1 MKLLPEGEKHG
12 GGFVVSVVM
21 HVVLGLALVW
31 VLALPYPFSKFLS
44 RDHGATIPV
53 ERISFLKL
61 PDKGTT
67 TAGRSGGDDRP
78 IVPPLPAPPRLIAPS
93 AFPRDLPR
101 IPDNPVKIPEV
112 GSTGPIVGR
121 GGPVQGVTP
130 SYHDSP
136 LWATPGDVPSAPKTA
151 AERLDSSLTSRIA
164 AHNDTVA
171 AYYAGHKLDR
181 GDWTFEKGGKKYG
194 LDSTGLYLGGLK
206 IPSFLL
212 PHATGNNAE
221 RNAQARA
228 IAMMNL
234 EVREQTQRAMNE
246 EEFRLA
252 VKRIRERKEREKRE
266 GTQVLTP

>member
-1 MKLLPEGEKHG
+1 MKLLPDGEKHR
-12 GGFVVSVVM
+12 GGFLASVVL
-21 HVVLGLALVW
+21 HIALGAVLIW
-31 VLALPYPFSKFLS
+31 VLSLPYPFSKFLS

-67 TAGRSGGDDRP
+67 TAGRSGGNDRA
-78 IVPPLPAPPRLIAPS
+78 IVPPPPEPRIVAPVAT
-93 AFPRDLPR
+93 PRDLPR
-101 IPDNPVKIPEV
+101 IPENPIRLPEV
-112 GSTGPIVGR
+112 GTGPIVGR

-181 GDWTFEKGGKKYG
+181 GDWTFERGGKKYG
-194 LDSTGLYLGGLK
+194 LDSTGLYLGGIR
-206 IPSFLL
+206 IPSMLL
-212 PHATGNNAE
+212 PHAIGNNAE
-221 RNAQARA
+221 RNAQSRA
-228 IAMMNL
+228 IAMMNQ
-234 EVREQTQRAMNE
+234 EVREQTQHAMNE
-246 EEFRLA
+246 EEFRQA
-252 VKRIRERKEREKRE
+252 VKRIRERKERERRE